1 MDDEDYSLSSS
12 STYTG
17 TMTTEDQDE
26 QDLPYLLDDLSEND
40 ISDIIVDI
48 YDQFIDFS
56 KNNVLMMS
64 SPTFYKTMF
73 ETIGQVI
80 YCEWIDA
87 DLYGD
92 ISEEDEE
99 ELFEELVDFVE
110 QVWEVYSDFCVI
122 PMRSISYENLHSIR
136 DEKININ
143 VDDITNK
150 IHLLKNLPQPAQR
163 TPAWYEFRNN
173 LISASSLSKVFGSDS
188 QVNSLIYEKCCP
200 IDPNSVDFSRT
211 NLESAAHWGVK
222 YEPVTVMIY
231 EDLFHTSVG
240 EFGCIQHQKYG
251 FIGASPD
258 GINIDPK
265 STRYGRMLEIKNIYN
280 RDITGIPK
288 EEYWVQTQMQMEV
301 CDLEYC
307 DFMET
312 RIKEYSSESDY
323 YTDLSSGKYEYKGI
337 VLHFIETNSK
347 SSTVNQPHYKYVPLH
362 LSRTEQS
369 VGFTGTP
376 HPAGASCEQ
385 SSLTKGAVKPRS
397 SLDVVHADD
406 LRSVKSTDDD
416 WIQKTRDTCKVNG
429 LVLFRTLY
437 WYLDEYSC
445 VLVPRNRFWFEAA
458 LPKIKSVWDTI
469 VKERT
474 DGYEHR
480 APKKKALK
488 NTIVT
493 ADTSGN
499 TYQIENLNFNKS
511 ICLVKLD

>member
-1 MDDEDYSLSSS
+1 MDDDDYSLSSS
-12 STYTG
+12 DTNTDSM
-17 TMTTEDQDE
+17 MTIDRNT
-26 QDLPYLLDDLSEND
+26 PYLLDDLSEND
-40 ISDIIVDI
+40 ICDIIIDI
-48 YDQFIDFS
+48 YDQFSDFL
-56 KNNVLMMS
+56 KINVLMIS

-80 YCEWIDA
+80 YIEWIDA

-92 ISEEDEE
+92 ISEEEE
-99 ELFEELVDFVE
+99 GELFEELVDFVE

-136 DEKININ
+136 DEKINIDIN
-143 VDDITNK
+143 DITNK
-150 IHLLKNLPQPAQR
+150 ILFLKNLPQPAQR

-222 YEPVTVMIY
+222 YEPITVMIY
-231 EDLFHTSVG
+231 EDLFNTSVG
-240 EFGCIQHQKYG
+240 EFGCIRHQTYD

-258 GINIDPK
+258 GINVDPK

-301 CDLEYC
+301 CGLEYC

-312 RIKEYSSESDY
+312 RIKEYSGESDFAR
-323 YTDLSSGKYEYKGI
+323 GEHEYKGI

-347 SSTVNQPHYKYVPLH
+347 SSTVNHPHYKYMPLH
-362 LSRTEQS
+362 LDETEQS
-369 VGFTGTP
+369 I
-376 HPAGASCEQ
+376 
-385 SSLTKGAVKPRS
+385 
-397 SLDVVHADD
+397 
-406 LRSVKSTDDD
+406 
-416 WIQKTRDTCKVNG
+416 WIQETRDSCKAAG
-429 LVLFRTLY
+429 LVLFHTLY

-445 VLVPRNRFWFEAA
+445 VLIPRNRSWFKAA
-458 LPKIKSVWDTI
+458 LPKIQSVWNTI
-469 VKERT
+469 VKERM

-493 ADTSGN
+493 SDTSGN

>member
-17 TMTTEDQDE
+17 SVTITDQDD
-26 QDLPYLLDDLSEND
+26 QDFPYLLDDLSEND
-40 ISDIIVDI
+40 ISDIIIDI
-48 YDQFIDFS
+48 YDQFSDFL
-56 KNNVLMMS
+56 KNNVLMLS

-92 ISEEDEE
+92 ISEEEE
-99 ELFEELVDFVE
+99 DELFEELVDFVE

-150 IHLLKNLPQPAQR
+150 IQLLKNLPQPAQR

-222 YEPVTVMIY
+222 YEPITVMIY
-231 EDLFHTSVG
+231 EDLFHTKVG
-240 EFGCIQHQKYG
+240 EFGCIQHQKFG

-312 RIKEYSSESDY
+312 RIKEYSSETDY
-323 YTDLSSGKYEYKGI
+323 YTDLSCGEHEYKGI

-362 LSRTEQS
+362 LDRTEQS
-369 VGFTGTP
+369 
-376 HPAGASCEQ
+376 
-385 SSLTKGAVKPRS
+385 
-397 SLDVVHADD
+397 
-406 LRSVKSTDDD
+406 D
-416 WIQKTRDTCKVNG
+416 WIQKTRDSCKVDG

-445 VLVPRNRFWFEAA
+445 VLVPRNRFWFEMA
-458 LPKIKSVWDTI
+458 LPKIKTVWDTI

-493 ADTSGN
+493 ADMSGN

>member
-1 MDDEDYSLSSS
+1 MDDDYSYNSFSDTQSTSSV
-12 STYTG
+12 
-17 TMTTEDQDE
+17 TTDQDM
-26 QDLPYLLDDLSEND
+26 PYLLDDLSEND
-40 ISDIIVDI
+40 ISDIIIDI
-48 YDQFIDFS
+48 YEQFGDFL
-56 KNNVLMMS
+56 KNNVLMIS

-80 YCEWIDA
+80 YSEWVEA

-92 ISEEDEE
+92 ISEEEEDEM
-99 ELFEELVDFVE
+99 FEELVDFVE
-110 QVWEVYSDFCVI
+110 QVWEVYSDFCMI

-150 IHLLKNLPQPAQR
+150 IHILKNLPQPAQR

-200 IDPNSVDFSRT
+200 VDTNSVDFSRT
-211 NLESAAHWGVK
+211 NLESAAHWGVR

-240 EFGCIQHQKYG
+240 EFGCIRHQKYD

-258 GINIDPK
+258 GINIDPN
-265 STRYGRMLEIKNIYN
+265 SSRYGRMLEIKNIYN

-312 RIKEYSSESDY
+312 RVKEYSKESDF
-323 YTDLSSGKYEYKGI
+323 TSGEHEYKGI
-337 VLHFIETNSK
+337 ILHFIETNSR
-347 SSTVNQPHYKYVPLH
+347 SSTINNPQYKYMPLH
-362 LSRTEQS
+362 LDQTEQ
-369 VGFTGTP
+369 G
-376 HPAGASCEQ
+376 
-385 SSLTKGAVKPRS
+385 
-397 SLDVVHADD
+397 
-406 LRSVKSTDDD
+406 D
-416 WIQKTRDTCKVNG
+416 WIQKTRESCKAIG
-429 LVLFRTLY
+429 LVLFNTIY

-445 VLVPRNRFWFEAA
+445 VLVPRNRSWFEAA
-458 LPKIKSVWDTI
+458 LPKIDNVWKII
-469 VKERT
+469 VKERV

>member
-12 STYTG
+12 STYTDS
-17 TMTTEDQDE
+17 MTTADEDE

-48 YDQFIDFS
+48 YDQFSDFS

-92 ISEEDEE
+92 ISEEEEDEM
-99 ELFEELVDFVE
+99 FEELIDFVE

-362 LSRTEQS
+362 LSRTEQN
-369 VGFTGTP
+369 V
-376 HPAGASCEQ
+376 
-385 SSLTKGAVKPRS
+385 
-397 SLDVVHADD
+397 
-406 LRSVKSTDDD
+406 
-416 WIQKTRDTCKVNG
+416 WIQETRDSCKVNG

>member
-1 MDDEDYSLSSS
+1 MDDEDYSLSSIR
-12 STYTG
+12 TYTDS
-17 TMTTEDQDE
+17 MTTADQDKE
-26 QDLPYLLDDLSEND
+26 DLPYLLDDLSEND

-48 YDQFIDFS
+48 YDQFSDFS

-73 ETIGQVI
+73 ETIVQVI
-80 YCEWIDA
+80 YSEWIDA

-92 ISEEDEE
+92 ISEEEE
-99 ELFEELVDFVE
+99 DELFEELVDFIE

-188 QVNSLIYEKCCP
+188 QVNSIIYEKCCP

-240 EFGCIQHQKYG
+240 EFGCIRHQIYD

-258 GINIDPK
+258 GINVDPK

-301 CDLEYC
+301 CDLDYC

-312 RIKEYSSESDY
+312 RIKEYSTESDY
-323 YTDLSSGKYEYKGI
+323 TRGEHEYKGI

-347 SSTVNQPHYKYVPLH
+347 SSTVNQPRYKYMPLH
-362 LSRTEQS
+362 LDETEQ
-369 VGFTGTP
+369 
-376 HPAGASCEQ
+376 HE
-385 SSLTKGAVKPRS
+385 
-397 SLDVVHADD
+397 
-406 LRSVKSTDDD
+406 
-416 WIQKTRDTCKVNG
+416 WIRETRDLCKTSG
-429 LVLFRTLY
+429 LVLFHTLY

-445 VLVPRNRFWFEAA
+445 VLIPRNRSWFKAA
-458 LPKIKSVWDTI
+458 LPKIQSVWDTI
-469 VKERT
+469 VKERVE
-474 DGYEHR
+474 GYEHR

-493 ADTSGN
+493 SDTSGN